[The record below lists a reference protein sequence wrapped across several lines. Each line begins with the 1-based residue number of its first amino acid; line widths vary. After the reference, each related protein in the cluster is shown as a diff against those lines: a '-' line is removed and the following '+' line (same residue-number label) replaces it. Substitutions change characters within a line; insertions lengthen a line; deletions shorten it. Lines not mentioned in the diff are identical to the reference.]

1 MTKDEL
7 YYRERSRVG
16 FVALEAIEAA
26 TSFTGLTGDQLR
38 TEIGTITAKWREDLA
53 ALRAR
58 FNASAESSPNQA
70 APESENAAP
79 TEVQLE
85 AVAMANAHLNN
96 VALPTIR
103 ELEAAVSV
111 GPSQVIGFDS
121 DGQRQRDFAFGW
133 NSAKEQI
140 WGAMRGTV
148 LTQRAINN
156 AEVEREG

>member
-1 MTKDEL
+1 MTTGQLND
-7 YYRERSRVG
+7 RERSRIG
-16 FVALEAIEAA
+16 FVALEAVEAA
-26 TSFTGLTGDQLR
+26 ASFTGLTGDSLR
-38 TEIGTITAKWREDLA
+38 EEIGEITAKWREDLA

-58 FNASAESSPNQA
+58 FNVSAESSPNQA
-70 APESENAAP
+70 ASEGEEAAP

-85 AVAMANAHLNN
+85 AVAIANAHLNN

-103 ELEAAVSV
+103 DLEAAVSV
-111 GPSQVIGFDS
+111 GPSKVIGYDS
-121 DGQRQRDFAFGW
+121 DGQRQEDFAFGW

-156 AEVEREG
+156 AEDESGG